1 MATADLKLVY
11 GGGGSFTP
19 TFFSGALQLTSG
31 ATGTLLTITPPAGK
45 KVRLTS
51 LVMTTG
57 GTTEASISVSS
68 SGSPVV
74 SGLTLVSAA
83 SGSVCSFVVGQTV
96 NGVSGNNIDYVDSIS
111 SITISKSSGSTTNPI
126 TYSYAYGD

>member
-51 LVMTTG
+51 LVMTTA
-57 GTTEASISVSS
+57 EQQRQVF
-68 SGSPVV
+68 
-74 SGLTLVSAA
+74 LYRLLVLRWFQ
-83 SGSVCSFVVGQTV
+83 G
-96 NGVSGNNIDYVDSIS
+96 
-111 SITISKSSGSTTNPI
+111 
-126 TYSYAYGD
+126 